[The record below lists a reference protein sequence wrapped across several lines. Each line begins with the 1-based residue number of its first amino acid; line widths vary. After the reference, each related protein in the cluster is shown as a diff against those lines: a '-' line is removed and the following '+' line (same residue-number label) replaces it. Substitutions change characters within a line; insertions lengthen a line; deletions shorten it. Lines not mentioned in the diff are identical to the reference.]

1 MTLRILEL
9 EERLNHLL
17 PQFRLEGKPNPA
29 LLTAAKK
36 WSEAVWE
43 FAEREVAHPF
53 TDEVIE
59 HGLRLSHNPIHIC
72 GVHRSGTTL
81 VRDLLDGHPSL
92 SVLPSEGSFFTN
104 TQKHLKKLPQKQW
117 QKFIGCEWLR
127 RLANSIN
134 QPPYWLLGR
143 STEQESPYVFFA
155 RSLMAWRQIVEER
168 FKKEIFQQPLL
179 SVVLAYTYALGK
191 GTINPQLQYWVE
203 KTPTNEKFLDRLWKE
218 FPSAKVIHVVRHPVA
233 VYASRKKLEEQITDS
248 SFSPRNTLRDMAVS
262 YRTAVENT
270 NQNEN
275 YFVLKF
281 EDLVEHPSKVMKR
294 LAEFLHIEF
303 LPILLQPTV
312 AGIPSLSNS
321 SFNRSDTRGEILTTS
336 ALIPTD
342 FLTMKEQ
349 KVLSVV
355 AGEDARTLGYDIR
368 AVSRLKALWL
378 KGWM

>member
-1 MTLRILEL
+1 
-9 EERLNHLL
+9 
-17 PQFRLEGKPNPA
+17 
-29 LLTAAKK
+29 
-36 WSEAVWE
+36 
-43 FAEREVAHPF
+43 
-53 TDEVIE
+53 
-59 HGLRLSHNPIHIC
+59 
-72 GVHRSGTTL
+72 
-81 VRDLLDGHPSL
+81 
-92 SVLPSEGSFFTN
+92 
-104 TQKHLKKLPQKQW
+104 
-117 QKFIGCEWLR
+117 
-127 RLANSIN
+127 
-134 QPPYWLLGR
+134 
-143 STEQESPYVFFA
+143 
-155 RSLMAWRQIVEER
+155 
-168 FKKEIFQQPLL
+168 
-179 SVVLAYTYALGK
+179 
-191 GTINPQLQYWVE
+191 
-203 KTPTNEKFLDRLWKE
+203 
-218 FPSAKVIHVVRHPVA
+218 
-233 VYASRKKLEEQITDS
+233 
-248 SFSPRNTLRDMAVS
+248 MAVS